1 MFCPRCAAQNLDN
14 AKFCRACG
22 TNLETVALALADKY
36 HPAKSD
42 SDGAED
48 PFESW
53 LETRKEGINKIVKG
67 IGWFVSSLLIGIAL
81 GLFSNTP
88 DWIIIWMCLVGWMAV
103 WGIISMVTVTAGLM
117 EARFMRRQL
126 GQTSGAAS
134 PAVQPLPAGDRVMM
148 NDAFTTPMLRPQ
160 PSVTE
165 HTTTR
170 LIKPE
175 PPSNQAS

>member
-36 HPAKSD
+36 HPAKRESD
-42 SDGAED
+42 KD

-53 LETRKEGINKIVKG
+53 LETRKEGLNKTVKG
-67 IGWFVSSLLIGIAL
+67 IGLFASSLVIGFAL

-88 DWIIIWMCLVGWMAV
+88 EWIIIWMALFGWMAC
-103 WGIISMVTVTAGLM
+103 WGVISMVSGMAGLM
-117 EARFMRRQL
+117 ESRFLRRQL
-126 GQTSGAAS
+126 GQPSGAAT
-134 PAVQPLPAGDRVMM
+134 PPVQPLPGGDRVMM
-148 NDAFTTPMLRPQ
+148 NNSLTTPMLRPQ

-170 LIKPE
+170 LIEPE
-175 PPSNQAS
+175 PK